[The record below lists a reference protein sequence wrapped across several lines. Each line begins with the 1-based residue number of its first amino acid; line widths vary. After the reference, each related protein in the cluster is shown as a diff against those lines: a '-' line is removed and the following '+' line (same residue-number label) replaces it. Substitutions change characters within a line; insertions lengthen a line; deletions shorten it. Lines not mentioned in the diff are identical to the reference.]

1 VTIRFEW
8 RGAFD
13 NAALNALHAEGFE
26 HRVLADDWWG
36 QVNRHSLGWVCAWD
50 DVRGEGGRCPPTTA
64 QAEPNASADLVGFVN
79 VPWDGAVHA
88 FILDT
93 LTAQRARRQ
102 GIGRELVAVAAR
114 EAAAAGCEWLHVDF
128 EEHLSEFYLGACG
141 FTPTPAG
148 LIALK

>member
-1 VTIRFEW
+1 MTIRYQW

-13 NAALNALHAEGFE
+13 NAALNALHAEGFD
-26 HRVLADDWWG
+26 HRVLHDDWWG
-36 QVNRHSLGWVCAWD
+36 QVNRHSLGWVCAYD
-50 DVRGEGGRCPPTTA
+50 GD
-64 QAEPNASADLVGFVN
+64 DLVGFVN
-79 VPWDGAVHA
+79 VPWDGAAHA

-93 LTAQRARRQ
+93 LTARRARRQ

-114 EAAAAGCEWLHVDF
+114 QAAAAGCEWLHVDF
-128 EEHLSEFYLGACG
+128 DEELKDFYFDACG